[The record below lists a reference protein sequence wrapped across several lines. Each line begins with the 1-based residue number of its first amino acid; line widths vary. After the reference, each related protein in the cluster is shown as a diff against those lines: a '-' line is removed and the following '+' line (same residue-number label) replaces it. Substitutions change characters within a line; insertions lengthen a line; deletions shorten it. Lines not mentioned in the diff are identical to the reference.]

1 MIKVENPDPNAVE
14 APTAGMQ
21 KPTPQSRFLSA
32 LNNKYKA
39 AIAAQQEV
47 TDEQYQSASML
58 KAYNQAVADLT
69 EFIKKNTRGVMFPT
83 GETFKATITPQL
95 KDQLEQLKNFGNQV
109 KRTVDIQRRIQK
121 SITSL
126 DVETK
131 GSTKY
136 VKSYE
141 NLKASFQE
149 GLDLVES
156 DAPVYVKNI
165 TSILRKSLVQATESL
180 EQNETWIPK
189 FKMLKGGQ
197 QTFGPHEYTSSRF
210 DLLKPPGQ
218 ELALRGGAFRLG
230 RDTTD
235 KTDKSISIET
245 DIDKQVKLLEST
257 MLKLTRADSRRFR
270 LVGEPYNPDQEYQ
283 YPGAGMGAHGGLPVP
298 PGGGGGA
305 GKGGPPII
313 AEYKNLPQ
321 IAGNFPIQ
329 RVINLPGEYTGQQ
342 VHAFPIPPTVKIGSD
357 YQRPSAILAAIDPTL
372 AALALIG
379 EVAKDLYDIPRSFA
393 RFVEPLNQPMET
405 LYRAGT
411 TTGQGSENI
420 ARYIS
425 GGAATPTVSANW
437 AALGYRNQQEAY
449 DVYGKYGSAFRPN
462 QAFLEATQL
471 SQQPYTGFMGP
482 QEYQEFLGKF
492 TSLGLNQ
499 KAGGLEETKK
509 AYEDAVYKG
518 IEKGLPGPALVEN
531 IYRVLNMMTTTGIRL
546 TNDQVME
553 MAVSGA
559 GSAVPTLINAE
570 AQTSAMQSY
579 QNTLGNIFSDPFD
592 LNLMM
597 SESFRR
603 FGTTSPSAKQI
614 EQITGNTI
622 PPNVASFL
630 NDLRPTSPGGVA
642 PGGTWPAYALW
653 ASSMAADPTFLLG
666 LRLAGT
672 KTQMPWAN
680 KSSREYM
687 AILESKPQE
696 RTDAFNRWHL
706 GVDAPKLTAGG
717 TLPTG
722 PIHPVGA
729 DEWLNYLKGPTSRV
743 LLRPKDTYVPG
754 AGGALGSFTT
764 KDEWKD
770 VTNFIP
776 GTSVLNLRKTPEE
789 VLTGRVLLP
798 AHGRGLMYDAGG
810 GIAGMPT
817 PAAPTGADA
826 MGLVTTRLLE
836 ANAINQ
842 TTMEAYTAIATLG
855 PAISDLGKVIVE
867 TLQLIQLHLPDWG
880 APVSGGGISPIP
892 AHHTSA
898 GAP

>member
-1 MIKVENPDPNAVE
+1 MIKVETPDPNTVE

-342 VHAFPIPPTVKIGSD
+342 VHAFPIPPARGGGGVTKD
-357 YQRPSAILAAIDPTL
+357 AILAAIDPTL

-379 EVAKDLYDIPRSFA
+379 EAAKDLYDIPRPFA
-393 RFVEPLNQPMET
+393 RFVEPLNQPLET
-405 LYRAGT
+405 LYSAGT

-437 AALGYRNQQEAY
+437 AALGYRNQEEAY
-449 DVYGKYGSAFRPN
+449 ETYGAYGSAFRPN
-462 QAFLEATQL
+462 QAFIEATQL
-471 SQQPYTGFMGP
+471 SQQPYTGFMSK
-482 QEYQEFLGKF
+482 QAYAEFLGKF
-492 TSLGLNQ
+492 TSLDLNQ
-499 KAGGLEETKK
+499 KPSGLEETKK

-518 IEKGLPGPALVEN
+518 VEKGLPGPAVFEN
-531 IYRVLNMMTTTGIRL
+531 INRVLNMMSTTGIRL
-546 TNDQVME
+546 TNDQVMQ

-559 GSAVPTLINAE
+559 GSAVPTLRNAE

-579 QNTLGNIFSDPFD
+579 QNTLGNILSKPFD
-592 LNLMM
+592 LNILTG
-597 SESFRR
+597 EAFRK
-603 FGTTSPSAKQI
+603 F
-614 EQITGNTI
+614 GNTNPTATQI
-622 PPNVASFL
+622 GKMWGISFPPNVKKYLDNNADFAAAGRVAAAADWVAWNGADPSFL
-630 NDLRPTSPGGVA
+630 LKMRMS
-642 PGGTWPAYALW
+642 
-653 ASSMAADPTFLLG
+653 G
-666 LRLAGT
+666 LKAM
-672 KTQMPWAN
+672 MPWASEDEI
-680 KSSREYM
+680 KYM
-687 AILESKPQE
+687 VLQSTEAGAKP
-696 RTDAFNRWHL
+696 AAYAALGL
-706 GVDAPKLTAGG
+706 GVPADKLIAGG

-722 PIHPVGA
+722 PIPPVGA

-798 AHGRGLMYDAGG
+798 AHSRGFMYGPGG
-810 GIAGMPT
+810 EIAGSPI
-817 PAAPTGADA
+817 PAPPVGVTA
-826 MGLVTTRLLE
+826 MGVETSRILE

-855 PAISDLGKVIVE
+855 PAIIDLGKAVVE
-867 TLQLIQLHLPDWG
+867 TLQLIQRHLPDWG